1 MTSCTD
7 PRHFSLPTGAPFKL
21 ITQQGILNELV
32 KDDENTSLEN
42 NAFKK
47 WVQFKTNFMFTEGA
61 IKKAEENE
69 TAPWGR

>member
-1 MTSCTD
+1 M
-7 PRHFSLPTGAPFKL
+7 
-21 ITQQGILNELV
+21 LV
-32 KDDENTSLEN
+32 KDEDKTSLEN
-42 NAFKK
+42 DAFKK